1 MRGTYSIYFMF
12 SKSVRIVS
20 VELLKAL
27 PARLEA
33 SDEELVE
40 AIEINKWFGRG
51 IDYVDVHL
59 LEAA

>member
-1 MRGTYSIYFMF
+1 MPIYFMF

-40 AIEINKWFGRG
+40 AIEIHKWFGRG
-51 IDYVDVHL
+51 IDYVDVHSP
-59 LEAA
+59 EAA